1 MSLDY
6 RDAYLKD
13 FCDYDVEQLAYT
25 DVDLLG
31 TFTDAWR
38 DRLTIVR
45 AYILVCQENKASDE
59 DLFTQKLEMYN
70 KEFEGLL
77 AKARTA
83 SPDDDGNYA
92 PIYSIPLERA

>member
-13 FCDYDVEQLAYT
+13 FCTYDVETLAYA

-31 TFTDAWR
+31 TFTTAWR
-38 DRLTIVR
+38 DKLTLIK
-45 AYILVCQENKASDE
+45 AYILVCQENQANDE
-59 DLFTQKLEMYN
+59 DLFTAKLKTYQ
-70 KEFEGLL
+70 KEFDKLL
-77 AKARTA
+77 AQARTA

-92 PIYSIPLERA
+92 PIYSVPLERA

>member
-13 FCDYDVEQLAYT
+13 FCSYEVETLAYS

-31 TFTDAWR
+31 TFTTAWR
-38 DRLTIVR
+38 NKLAIVR
-45 AYILVCQENKASDE
+45 AYILVCQENQANDE
-59 DLFTQKLEMYN
+59 DLFTAKLKTYE

-77 AKARTA
+77 ARARTA

>member
-13 FCDYDVEQLAYT
+13 FCTYDVETAAYS

-31 TFTDAWR
+31 TFSDAWR
-38 DRLTIVR
+38 NKLAVTK
-45 AYILVCQENKASDE
+45 AYVIACQENQASED
-59 DLFTQKLEMYN
+59 DLFAIKLKIYE

-77 AKARTA
+77 AQARTA
-83 SPDDDGNYA
+83 SVDDDGNYA